1 MGGTLGS
8 ERTATAP
15 PAVLMTSNTRPRCP
29 PGGPWWDTVESKN
42 DSPPH
47 VMARAAGSP
56 RRMDQSPPTIRH
68 RVLLAE
74 NRILRGQLTGRG
86 RLTDDER
93 RRLAAQGRRLG
104 RRHLRQVATIV
115 TRDPIL
121 RWHRQ
126 GMAGQWTLPSPR
138 PGRPG
143 IVKAISSL
151 MVRMAREHPGW
162 GYPRIQRP
170 LRNLGR
176 SVARRTV
183 AKVLKVNG
191 IPRAPDRPSSWQ
203 TFLQAPGA
211 GWGG

>member
-1 MGGTLGS
+1 
-8 ERTATAP
+8 
-15 PAVLMTSNTRPRCP
+15 
-29 PGGPWWDTVESKN
+29 
-42 DSPPH
+42 
-47 VMARAAGSP
+47 
-56 RRMDQSPPTIRH
+56 
-68 RVLLAE
+68 
-74 NRILRGQLTGRG
+74 
-86 RLTDDER
+86 
-93 RRLAAQGRRLG
+93 
-104 RRHLRQVATIV
+104 
-115 TRDPIL
+115 
-121 RWHRQ
+121 
-126 GMAGQWTLPSPR
+126 MAGQWTLPSPR

-203 TFLQAPGA
+203 TFLPAPGG